1 MSATEN
7 ECRFLAAQAKF
18 QQSAAN
24 THVSKEAILKRDIY
38 VVKETRAK
46 IEETV
51 ALTLAAKNQLSSEQ
65 ATGYL
70 ACKTLPRHVRACWRL
85 AFTLTPFCFHSETIT
100 TENGDLVASACCK
113 LPSFRLNNM
122 FTPAGQDATAWW
134 SWKNT
139 NSSSKHWYL
148 DYGS

>member
-51 ALTLAAKNQLSSEQ
+51 ALAAKNQLSSEQ

-70 ACKTLPRHVRACWRL
+70 A
-85 AFTLTPFCFHSETIT
+85 I
-100 TENGDLVASACCK
+100 
-113 LPSFRLNNM
+113 
-122 FTPAGQDATAWW
+122 
-134 SWKNT
+134 
-139 NSSSKHWYL
+139 
-148 DYGS
+148 